1 MRPISSIIKGLLVV
15 LVFLAS
21 HSLVHAQNRWTTP
34 DTLVSAQTASA
45 SKAEKSIKAAST
57 AVVQGTFYLVNSSCN
72 GTADAFNALFYLK
85 QRGTRFTLHDSAGLR
100 LSGRGSRNGFQVS
113 ARRLDRRNGM
123 RITHVISAGP
133 VLYDYTANFRYTAT
147 LRRISDNASC
157 QAVFE
162 GTLNIDR

>member
-21 HSLVHAQNRWTTP
+21 HRLVHAQNRWTTLN
-34 DTLVSAQTASA
+34 TGVSAQAASA
-45 SKAEKSIKAAST
+45 SKVGMTIKAAST
-57 AVVQGTFYLVNSSCN
+57 AVVQGTFYLVSSSCN
-72 GTADAFNALFYLK
+72 GTADRFNALFYVK
-85 QRGTRFTLHDSAGLR
+85 QRGARFTLHDSAGLR

-123 RITHVISAGP
+123 SVTHTISAGP

-147 LRRISDNASC
+147 LRRMSDSASC
-157 QAVFE
+157 QAIFE
-162 GTLNIDR
+162 GTFNISR